1 VCWGCAQGGRLGVG
15 ALTNLA
21 LGKKDFQNMYSKFPF
36 IFQHIRNGLLCWGV
50 RMVADLEWA
59 LLRTWPLARSISNM
73 CTQKYQYVYSK
84 VPICVLKI
92 SIYIPK
98 YMRWA
103 IKNGHDLLMCV
114 GIIHKCV

>member
-59 LLRTWPLARSISNM
+59 LLRTWPLAGGFPICVLKSSNM
-73 CTQKYQYVYSK
+73 CTQKFRYVYSK
-84 VPICVLKI
+84 FPFIFRNI
-92 SIYIPK
+92 
-98 YMRWA
+98 
-103 IKNGHDLLMCV
+103 
-114 GIIHKCV
+114 